1 MPNRFTTSGT
11 GSPAGVPDYDEPIRG
26 ASLIHICIGDPQLN
40 HLKRIE
46 QAAQSGKKE
55 FDWWNITKR
64 ARPGDMV
71 IFYLTS
77 PVSAFV
83 ATGVV
88 ERKVGDNDE
97 NEVAAEQHFY
107 GRNCFWI
114 SKAAMLPRRV
124 SLNEAKA
131 QFPEW
136 PYLKRPVVISIPNG
150 STPSDLVERF
160 LRFLRAP
167 VPPTQKSADL
177 DDPPGRIATMTYR
190 ILRDTERAREVKRMH
205 AHECQICGE
214 TIELPDGGRYAEAH
228 HVRPL
233 GSGH

>member
-1 MPNRFTTSGT
+1 
-11 GSPAGVPDYDEPIRG
+11 
-26 ASLIHICIGDPQLN
+26 
-40 HLKRIE
+40 
-46 QAAQSGKKE
+46 
-55 FDWWNITKR
+55 
-64 ARPGDMV
+64 
-71 IFYLTS
+71 
-77 PVSAFV
+77 
-83 ATGVV
+83 
-88 ERKVGDNDE
+88 
-97 NEVAAEQHFY
+97 
-107 GRNCFWI
+107 
-114 SKAAMLPRRV
+114 MLPRRV

-136 PYLKRPVVISIPNG
+136 PYLKRPIVISIPNG

-233 GSGH
+233 GSGHDGPDEIGNILCLCPNHHAMLDLGAVPIAIAELRSADGHAINPRFVEYHNEQIYRHRQCS